1 MPMHHKGRLASNK
14 GNHRFTGAGRV
25 ALHRLSHRLPASPFL
40 FKSIDSV
47 CQLAHERGVRLLDA
61 EQDMLQDG
69 IDDWT
74 MEFSRKYN
82 TQPGSAT
89 IYGTYQAYKKC
100 TPAVLSRHLAAAQE
114 GGFSL
119 GVKLVRGAYLG
130 SDPRDCFFDTK
141 AETDACY
148 DSIAAGVLKRQ
159 WGTALTG
166 TGEFPVTHLVLA
178 THNAESVR
186 RARAICDAGDAKS
199 GIAFAQLQGMAD
211 EISCELVEASQSA
224 RASVLPTYKYLVWG
238 TTGECMKYLRRA
250 HENKDA
256 VQRTRSGRD
265 AMWAE
270 LIRRVKSAFLSPV

>member
-1 MPMHHKGRLASNK
+1 MHRLA
-14 GNHRFTGAGRV
+14 
-25 ALHRLSHRLPASPFL
+25 HRLPTSPVL
-40 FKSIDSV
+40 YKSIDSI
-47 CQLAHERGVRLLDA
+47 CQLAHERGVRLLFDA

-74 MEFSRKYN
+74 MEFARKYN
-82 TQPGSAT
+82 KRPDSAT

-100 TPAVLSRHLAAAQE
+100 APAILSRHLVEARE

-130 SDPRDCFFDTK
+130 SDPRSCFFDTK

-148 DSIAAGVLKRQ
+148 DGMAACVLTKQ
-159 WGTALTG
+159 WGPALTG
-166 TGEFPVTHLVLA
+166 EGEFPAAHLMLA

-186 RARAICDAGDAKS
+186 RARAICDAGGARS
-199 GIAFAQLQGMAD
+199 TVAFAQLQGMAD

-224 RASVLPTYKYLVWG
+224 LSEGAGRASVLPAYKYMVWG
-238 TTGECMKYLRRA
+238 TTGECMKYLLRRA

-256 VQRTRSGRD
+256 MQRTRSGRD

-270 LIRRVKSAFLSPV
+270 LVRRVKNALRIVV